1 MIKAKFYL
9 GKDQKITRFKLT
21 GHADYSSGP
30 DILRAAV
37 SALAINTV
45 NSLDRFAKSPRVNAD
60 VDKGG
65 YLLVDQLGVDP
76 KSQLLLLSL
85 QNGLLDIAQQND
97 NSQYIE
103 VKMFDD

>member
-30 DILRAAV
+30 DIVCAAV

-45 NSLDRFAKSPRVNAD
+45 NSLDRFTKTPHVVSNSD
-60 VDKGG
+60 TGG
-65 YLLVDQLGVDP
+65 YLVVDQLGADP
-76 KSQLLLLSL
+76 QSQLLLLSL
-85 QNGLLDIAQQND
+85 QNGLMDIAARD
-97 NSQYIE
+97 NNQYIE
-103 VKMFDD
+103 VKIFNN